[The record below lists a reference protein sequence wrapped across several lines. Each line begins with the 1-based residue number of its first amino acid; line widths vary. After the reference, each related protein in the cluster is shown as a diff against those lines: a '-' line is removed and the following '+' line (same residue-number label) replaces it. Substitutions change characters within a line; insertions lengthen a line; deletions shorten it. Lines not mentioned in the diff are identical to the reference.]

1 MRILLVND
9 YPTGGGA
16 EEHVAGLHSLLA
28 NAGHQVE
35 RLDGNRAKVNYFG
48 RLGNPLLTTKSAKA
62 MDRFRPDV
70 VHIHKHNLFWGVS
83 PFNAAAARGIPIV
96 CTEHDFGAVCPE
108 GWMVDHTGATCE
120 LGFGPHCWSRRC
132 MRSDRLSLDLYRR
145 FNLAR
150 LRIQHRT
157 LCETT
162 SLFLAP
168 SRFLVQWLSRTYAP
182 VPARTM
188 PSSIAVGELLRQN
201 PSSPFVVF
209 IASRLE
215 REKGVD
221 LLLRAASLVPR
232 VECRI
237 AGNGSQAQALHS
249 LANELG
255 IADRVTWLG
264 RLDPEGVRREC
275 RIAHLVAQ
283 PSVWVEGG
291 GDATLSILEAMA
303 EGCSVASSRFGDSP
317 DIIEDGVNGWLVE
330 RGSAK
335 DWIRIL
341 ETASASP
348 ARCLEMGVAG
358 HAKVTSDRS
367 PARLLER
374 VLDAYSFALAN
385 NRSKT
390 P

>member
-1 MRILLVND
+1 
-9 YPTGGGA
+9 
-16 EEHVAGLHSLLA
+16 
-28 NAGHQVE
+28 
-35 RLDGNRAKVNYFG
+35 
-48 RLGNPLLTTKSAKA
+48 
-62 MDRFRPDV
+62 
-70 VHIHKHNLFWGVS
+70 
-83 PFNAAAARGIPIV
+83 IV
-96 CTEHDFGAVCPE
+96 CTEHDFGAICPE
-108 GWMVDHTGATCE
+108 GWMVDDTGSTCE

-162 SLFLAP
+162 SLFMAP
-168 SRFLVQWLSRTYAP
+168 SRFLVQWLESVYAP

-188 PSSIAVGELLRQN
+188 PSSILVGDLQRQN
-201 PSSPFVVF
+201 PSESFVVF
-209 IASRLE
+209 LASRLE

-221 LLLRAASLVPR
+221 LLLRAASRVPGIELR
-232 VECRI
+232 V
-237 AGNGSQAQALHS
+237 AGSGSQEQTLRS
-249 LANELG
+249 LSVELG
-255 IADRVTWLG
+255 MSDRVTWLG
-264 RLDPEGVRREC
+264 RLDQEGVRREC
-275 RIAHLVAQ
+275 RMAHLVAQ

-303 EGCSVASSRFGDSP
+303 EGCAVASSRFGDAP

-330 RGSAK
+330 RGNLQH
-335 DWIRIL
+335 WIRIL
-341 ETASASP
+341 EAASASP

-358 HAKVTSDRS
+358 HAKVAAERS